1 MGSPSPQRKLGSAY
15 PVPLV
20 THSAARWRPGC
31 NPRAFRARCTGQRLA
46 IADYQSAENPM
57 LSSTEAE
64 ATKRDTRR
72 NRVIAFRSLA
82 RIGL

>member
-1 MGSPSPQRKLGSAY
+1 MQPSGVS
-15 PVPLV
+15 
-20 THSAARWRPGC
+20 G
-31 NPRAFRARCTGQRLA
+31 RCTGQRLA

-64 ATKRDTRR
+64 ATKHDTRG